1 MNSLKQLAKLRFP
14 SRAYQLKQVRCV
26 VGNVMRKLGFQKQQ
40 VEQIVIAT
48 NEACMNI
55 IQHGYGDEIGEIILE
70 VLLSKEFVLFRIS
83 DFAKPI
89 NLDNIKSRDL
99 SVVRPGGLGVHFIQE
114 IMDEVKYRH
123 RDDGKG
129 NVVELKKYLKQIT

>member
-1 MNSLKQLAKLRFP
+1 MDSLKQLAKLRFP

-26 VGNVMRKLGFQKQQ
+26 VDNVTRKLGFQTQQ
-40 VEQIVIAT
+40 VEQLVIAT

-55 IQHGYGDEIGEIILE
+55 IQHGYGDEIGEIVLE

-89 NLDNIKSRDL
+89 DLDNIKSRDL
-99 SVVRPGGLGVHFIQE
+99 SVIRPGGLGVHFIRE
-114 IMDEVKYRH
+114 IMDDVSYRH
-123 RDDGKG
+123 QDDGKG
-129 NVVELKKYLKQIT
+129 NIVELKKYLQQ

>member
-1 MNSLKQLAKLRFP
+1 MDGFKQLAKIRFP
-14 SRAYQLKQVRCV
+14 SRAYQLKQVRCIV
-26 VGNVMRKLGFQKQQ
+26 KNAIRDLGFQTKQA
-40 VEQIVIAT
+40 EQIVIAI

-55 IQHGYGDEIGEIILE
+55 IQHGYGDDVGEIILE
-70 VLLSKEFVLFRIS
+70 VLLSKDLVLFRIT

-99 SVVRPGGLGVHFIQE
+99 SVIRPGGLGVHFIME
-114 IMDEVKYRH
+114 IMDDVKYGH

-129 NVVELKKYLKQIT
+129 NIVDLIKYLQ